1 MVAVVTSFTDL
12 SYFPAENF
20 LLCGAVGVV
29 GGGGGVSGRGVGGC
43 VCVGGGGRVAV
54 CAHVPALCTNIQAL

>member
-43 VCVGGGGRVAV
+43 VCVGGGGEG
-54 CAHVPALCTNIQAL
+54 CSLCSCPSPVY